1 MSLTLTT
8 HLIQIDRFGGILACT
23 ISKYFWEAT
32 NGLNQTKMDKSWV
45 KTSSHR
51 HVTRS
56 PASPGRR
63 RRGRRRRGWGRAWSA
78 WWRWWRGGGR
88 HATGPA
94 PAPHRVIEYQHSA
107 PRRHSVARNNIVI
120 TIIQGQFLA
129 ATDGWR
135 RSPGRDEEETVSSDN
150 RQHFFRWHQNYTQL

>member
-1 MSLTLTT
+1 
-8 HLIQIDRFGGILACT
+8 
-23 ISKYFWEAT
+23 
-32 NGLNQTKMDKSWV
+32 MDKSWI
-45 KTSSHR
+45 KTSSQR

-129 ATDGWR
+129 ATDCWR
-135 RSPGRDEEETVSSDN
+135 RSPGRRRNCFVRQQATLLQMTPKLYSIVNLFNTYFTIDSFEAKKLN
-150 RQHFFRWHQNYTQL
+150 RDHKSWSWCNGS